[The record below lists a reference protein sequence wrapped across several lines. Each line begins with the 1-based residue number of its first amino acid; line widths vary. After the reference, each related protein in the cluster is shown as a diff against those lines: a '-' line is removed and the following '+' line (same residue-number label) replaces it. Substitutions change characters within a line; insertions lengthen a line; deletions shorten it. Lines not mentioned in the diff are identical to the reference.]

1 MKKLE
6 YKKKICLVTTSRAD
20 YWLMKELINIF
31 KKDYN
36 VQLNLL
42 VTGQHLSKKYGY
54 TYKEILLNHKKNT
67 KLINIGTNRSD
78 KISILNSMSNVFKK
92 IGKYFIKNK
101 IDLII
106 ILGDRYE
113 TACIALT
120 AYTAEIKIA
129 HIHGGEK
136 TTGSMDDSFRH
147 AITKLSNIHFVSS
160 NDSKKRI
167 IQIGENKRN
176 VYLVGG
182 LGAEMISTMHFFE
195 RKFIEKKTNIK
206 FKKNNFLICINAY
219 LDNQISKKKLM
230 QNIFKSLNKFKN
242 TNFIFTLPNS
252 DIDSD
257 IILKS
262 IYEFKKSNKNC
273 YIFKS
278 LGSHMYLSLM
288 KNCDLLLGNSSSGI
302 LEAPSLKIP
311 SVNIGKRQNGR
322 LKSISVIDSKT
333 SHTDIY
339 KSIKKALSQSFKKK
353 VLKAENI
360 YYKKDSSKKIFNIIK
375 SINVN
380 KLSYKNFK
388 DIN

>member
-1 MKKLE
+1 MKKLK

>member
-92 IGKYFIKNK
+92 IGEYFIKNK

-120 AYTAEIKIA
+120 AYIAEIKIA

-182 LGAEMISTMHFFE
+182 LGAEMISKMHFFE

>member
-92 IGKYFIKNK
+92 IGEYFIKNK

-120 AYTAEIKIA
+120 AYIAEIKIA

-167 IQIGENKRN
+167 IQIG
-176 VYLVGG
+176 
-182 LGAEMISTMHFFE
+182 
-195 RKFIEKKTNIK
+195 
-206 FKKNNFLICINAY
+206 
-219 LDNQISKKKLM
+219 
-230 QNIFKSLNKFKN
+230 
-242 TNFIFTLPNS
+242 
-252 DIDSD
+252 
-257 IILKS
+257 
-262 IYEFKKSNKNC
+262 
-273 YIFKS
+273 
-278 LGSHMYLSLM
+278 
-288 KNCDLLLGNSSSGI
+288 
-302 LEAPSLKIP
+302 
-311 SVNIGKRQNGR
+311 
-322 LKSISVIDSKT
+322 
-333 SHTDIY
+333 
-339 KSIKKALSQSFKKK
+339 
-353 VLKAENI
+353 
-360 YYKKDSSKKIFNIIK
+360 
-375 SINVN
+375 
-380 KLSYKNFK
+380 
-388 DIN
+388 

>member
-1 MKKLE
+1 MKKLK

-20 YWLMKELINIF
+20 YWLMKELINMLE
-31 KKDYN
+31 KDN
-36 VQLNLL
+36 DIQLNLL
-42 VTGQHLSKKYGY
+42 VTGQHLSSKYGN
-54 TYKEILLNHKKNT
+54 TYKEILFNHKKNT
-67 KLINIGTNRSD
+67 KVINIGTNKSD
-78 KISILNSMSNVFKK
+78 KISILNSMSNILKK
-92 IGKYFIKNK
+92 IGIYFIKNK
-101 IDLII
+101 MDLII

-113 TACIALT
+113 TACVALT
-120 AYTAEIKIA
+120 AYTSKIKIA

-167 IQIGENKRN
+167 IQIGENKKN
-176 VYLVGG
+176 VHLVGG
-182 LGAEMISTMHFFE
+182 LGAEMISKMFFFE
-195 RKFIEKKTNIK
+195 RKTIEKKINIK
-206 FKKNNFLICINAY
+206 FKKTNFLICINAF
-219 LDNQISKKKLM
+219 LDDQISSIKFM
-230 QNIFKSLNKFKN
+230 QNVFKSLNKFKN

-257 IILKS
+257 LILKS

-278 LGSHMYLSLM
+278 LGSRMYLSLM

-311 SVNIGKRQNGR
+311 SINIGKRQNGR
-322 LKSISVIDSKT
+322 PKSISVIDSKAGYV
-333 SHTDIY
+333 DIY
-339 KSIKKALSQSFKKK
+339 KSIKKGLSPIFKKK
-353 VLKAENI
+353 ILKTKSVF
-360 YYKKDSSKKIFNIIK
+360 YKKGSSNKIFNIIK

-380 KLSYKNFK
+380 NLSYKDFK

>member
-92 IGKYFIKNK
+92 IGEYIIKNK

-120 AYTAEIKIA
+120 AYIAEIKIA